1 MSFEAIEIIQ
11 KMNSL
16 ICLIINA
23 CGEYRSKYNL
33 TEQRRPWSTIL
44 QEPLIEILKLNGDNN
59 IPSTIPACIDE
70 LIEIAKFVLMDRLEH
85 HKANGESDVL
95 SEESEFGQLRSQ
107 LINIFIECKSE
118 AKIIYCI
125 T

>member
-1 MSFEAIEIIQ
+1 
-11 KMNSL
+11 MNSL

-33 TEQRRPWSTIL
+33 TEARRPWSTIL

-70 LIEIAKFVLMDRLEH
+70 LIAIAKFVLMDRLEH

-107 LINIFIECKSE
+107 IISIFIECKSIE
-118 AKIIYCI
+118 IYKGWN
-125 T
+125 